1 MLNPTA
7 FLLSQYLILLSG
19 PLDHIPHLSSHLSS
33 HLLCGLIKQIYLYR
47 LFPFPQPL
55 FLCLNELIELMLDL
69 LESLDNRLAAAM
81 GFGEFDL
88 MG

>member
-1 MLNPTA
+1 M
-7 FLLSQYLILLSG
+7 
-19 PLDHIPHLSSHLSS
+19 
-33 HLLCGLIKQIYLYR
+33 
-47 LFPFPQPL
+47 FPFPQPL